1 MVHIVSMLFYISN
14 ITMKPTALLTNI
26 ISELIR
32 PRPDKNVIAWVNR
45 QPLQLLYTTA
55 ISKAELYYGI
65 RLQSEGKRR
74 EQLSKAVNELF
85 RDGLDPRLLSFD
97 SRCTE
102 FFAEIASSRRFA
114 GLSISIADAQIAAIC
129 RQRQMT
135 LVTRNNSDFSGC
147 GIEMINP
154 FDV

>member
-1 MVHIVSMLFYISN
+1 MSLLGLTGNRFNCCTQPPSRKQSYA
-14 ITMKPTALLTNI
+14 TA
-26 ISELIR
+26 SE
-32 PRPDKNVIAWVNR
+32 
-45 QPLQLLYTTA
+45 
-55 ISKAELYYGI
+55 
-65 RLQSEGKRR
+65 QSEGKRR

-97 SRCTE
+97 SRSTE

-114 GLSISIADAQIAAIC
+114 GLPISIADAQIAAIC
-129 RQRQMT
+129 RQHQMT
-135 LVTRNNSDFSGC
+135 LVTRNTSEFSGC

>member
-1 MVHIVSMLFYISN
+1 MY
-14 ITMKPTALLTNI
+14 LLDTNI

-65 RLQSEGKRR
+65 RLQPEGKRK

-85 RDGLDPRLLSFD
+85 RDGLDPRVLGFD
-97 SRCTE
+97 SRSTE

-114 GLSISIADAQIAAIC
+114 GLPISTADAQIAAIC
-129 RQRQMT
+129 RQHQMT
-135 LVTRNNSDFSGC
+135 LVTRNTSDFSGC
-147 GIEMINP
+147 GIEIVNP
-154 FDV
+154 FDR